1 MFDFPLTISSL
12 DEIPEKY
19 RPLYEEDGDEFKL
32 DSDMSAKITK
42 LVDSLDKE
50 RKRSKDAAKSTKEW
64 TALGSSPA
72 EVQQIIEDLK
82 AKHEKEVNDLKKLID
97 EGGDASA
104 KFEKIK
110 AELLKGHTEELAKR
124 DEAVASMEITLKE
137 HLMEAA
143 AKTAIAE
150 AKGKTKP
157 LLPYVMQKLR
167 FEKED
172 GRYQVVVVDEDGDQ
186 RMTKDGKPM
195 DIRALVDEL
204 KSDQDF
210 SALFDGTGT
219 SGSSARPSGS
229 KGGNATPG
237 KNPFAKESLNLT
249 EQMRLA
255 RENPALAN
263 KLQSQA

>member
-1 MFDFPLTISSL
+1 MFDFPLTVSSL
-12 DEIPEKY
+12 DDIPEKY
-19 RPLYEEDGDEFKL
+19 RSFYEEDGDEFKL
-32 DSDMSAKITK
+32 DSDLSAKITK

-50 RKRSKDAAKSTKEW
+50 RKRSKDATKDSKAWAE
-64 TALGSSPA
+64 LGSSPS
-72 EVQQIIEDLK
+72 EVKQTIEDLK
-82 AKHEKEVNDLKKLID
+82 AKHEKEIDDLKKLID
-97 EGGDASA
+97 EGGEASA

-110 AELLKGHTEELAKR
+110 AELLKNHAEELAKR
-124 DEAVASMEITLKE
+124 DEAVVSMEATLKD

-150 AKGKTKP
+150 AKGKVKP

-172 GRYQVVVVDEDGDQ
+172 GRYQVVVVDEDGDP
-186 RMTKDGKPM
+186 RMTKDGKSM

-204 KSDQDF
+204 KADSDF
-210 SALFDGTGT
+210 SALFEGSGT

-229 KGGNATPG
+229 KGGNASPG
-237 KNPFAKESLNLT
+237 KNPFAKDSLNLT
-249 EQMRLA
+249 EQMRLM

-263 KLQSQA
+263 KLQQQA